1 MGLTDFAGAVRPRS
15 QGSFHMRKMFSFVV
29 AAAFVST
36 LAAPMFAAPVTV
48 TGELVDVA
56 CWLKKGEGGKGE
68 THAACAIACA
78 KRGQAQGI
86 LTADA
91 IYTIAGD
98 YTANNNAKLLDFV
111 AKKVMVT
118 GEVSEKDGQKII
130 TVTSIKLAN

>member
-1 MGLTDFAGAVRPRS
+1 
-15 QGSFHMRKMFSFVV
+15 MRKMFSFVA
-29 AAAFVST
+29 AAAFVAT
-36 LAAPMFAAPVTV
+36 LAAPMMAAAPVTV

-56 CWLKKGEGGKGE
+56 CALKKGEGGKGDA
-68 THAACAIACA
+68 HAACAMACA

-86 LTADA
+86 LTEDA

-118 GEVSEKDGQKII
+118 GEVSEKDGQKVI